1 MLCRNCHFSYVNNL
15 GPLSM
20 TLGFPKSHVE
30 NRRLLSNNDIR
41 LAMIFVVVDLILSVF
56 YHRYLGVGPKLGM
69 MTKSFLIS

>member
-30 NRRLLSNNDIR
+30 NRRLGI
-41 LAMIFVVVDLILSVF
+41 
-56 YHRYLGVGPKLGM
+56 
-69 MTKSFLIS
+69 TCFLKFRKHVLFSSSDDDSLDVTWESSESWTAVPDC